1 MLILRF
7 LGERLKEIYCLLP
20 APANVG
26 ISVTAITY
34 GDDVYVSVAA
44 EGALGPAAKLLLT
57 HLENQVETLWNLLL
71 NRRVPG
77 ENRTTCYGFT
87 RDIIDS
93 QVNVVSRTFNFY
105 FYF

>member
-1 MLILRF
+1 M
-7 LGERLKEIYCLLP
+7 
-20 APANVG
+20 G

-44 EGALGPAAKLLLT
+44 ENALGPVAKLLLT
-57 HLENQVETLWNLLL
+57 HLENQVEMLWKLLL

-77 ENRTTCYGFT
+77 ENRTTCYSFT

-93 QVNVVSRTFNFY
+93 QIKEVRFRKLKK
-105 FYF
+105 